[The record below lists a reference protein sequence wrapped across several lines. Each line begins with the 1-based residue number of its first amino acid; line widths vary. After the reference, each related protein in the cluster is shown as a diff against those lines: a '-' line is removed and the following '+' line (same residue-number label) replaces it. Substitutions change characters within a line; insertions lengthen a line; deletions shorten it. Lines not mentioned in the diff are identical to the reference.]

1 MVSRSSKRKICV
13 VITARPSYSR
23 VKTVLKA
30 LRQHPRVQLQIVL
43 TASALSE
50 KYGNVSEI
58 ISRDGFPPDRV
69 AYTLLDSDDVTAA
82 PKSTGLAIIELSSIL
97 ESLQP
102 DLVLTI
108 ADRYETIATAISASY
123 MNIPL
128 AHLQGGEVSGSIDEK
143 VRHAVTKLADLHF
156 VSNERC
162 AKRLLKM
169 GESPET
175 VHITGCPSIDILAK
189 REAVSETEFVQKL
202 SVGVGALPDVSKKFA
217 VVLQHSIT
225 TSHLQSK
232 QHIDETMAAIIDS
245 QMPTFWFWPNVDTGS
260 QLIAKSLRE
269 IRELHPAAKIYFLK
283 NLEPRIFI
291 ELLTRSICLLGNSS
305 AGIRE
310 CSFLGVPAI
319 NIGDRQA
326 GRDKADNVIDV
337 INDRRDI
344 KAALDTV
351 LSGFSPGQ
359 SSLYG
364 DGDSG
369 ARIASLLA
377 SAELKVEKVWLDND

>member
-1 MVSRSSKRKICV
+1 MLSKSSKRKICV

-23 VKTVLKA
+23 VKTVLQA
-30 LRQHPRVQLQIVL
+30 LKQHPGVHLQIVL

-58 ISRDGFPPDRV
+58 VSGDGFPPDRV

-82 PKSTGLAIIELSSIL
+82 PKSTGLAIIELSSIW

-143 VRHAVTKLADLHF
+143 VRHAVTKLSDLHF
-156 VSNERC
+156 VSNELC

-169 GESPET
+169 GESPKT
-175 VHITGCPSIDILAK
+175 VHITGCPSIDLLAR
-189 REAVSETEFVQKL
+189 REPIPEIEFVKSL
-202 SVGVGALPDVSKKFA
+202 SVGVGKHPDISKKFA

-225 TSHLQSK
+225 TSHLESK
-232 QHIDETMAAIIDS
+232 QHIDETMAAIIEL

-260 QLIAKSLRE
+260 QRIAKRLRE
-269 IRELHPAAKIYFLK
+269 VRESHPTAKIYFLK

-291 ELLTRSICLLGNSS
+291 ELLTRSICLVGNSS

-326 GRDKADNVIDV
+326 GRDKAENVINV
-337 INDRRDI
+337 INNRQDI
-344 KAALDTV
+344 KAALGTV
-351 LSGFSPGQ
+351 LNGFSPGR

-364 DGDSG
+364 DGEAG
-369 ARIASLLA
+369 ARVASLLA
-377 SAELKVEKVWLDND
+377 SAELKVEKAWRDND